1 MRTIRAVLLLIGIS
15 ACSRGAIAEESIAGC
30 YTFGHEVNVF
40 KPLQGDSVFWVVGP
54 DDVLQRLRSV
64 HDSLTSKPYEQVWA
78 RVLAKR
84 STQKPDGFAADYNG
98 LLEVRQVVEIR
109 RAGAGECS

>member
-1 MRTIRAVLLLIGIS
+1 MLRAALLLVGIS
-15 ACSRGAIAEESIAGC
+15 ACSRSAIPEESVAGC